1 MAYQD
6 FRDFLNTL
14 KKEGQLLE
22 VQEEVKPEP
31 DLGAAARAA
40 NNLGDKSPALLFN
53 NIYGYNN
60 A

>member
-40 NNLGDKSPALLFN
+40 NNLGFFN
-53 NIYGYNN
+53 RRVFWK
-60 A
+60 AEH